1 MLYNTI
7 NIDLTKRLENKI
19 WQQELAKKPGVSF
32 ATGYFLKL
40 DGKNVGKAVKVR

>member
-7 NIDLTKRLENKI
+7 SIDLTKRLGNRI
-19 WQQELAKKPGVSF
+19 LQQELAKKLVVSF

-40 DGKNVGKAVKVR
+40 DGKNVGKAVKVG